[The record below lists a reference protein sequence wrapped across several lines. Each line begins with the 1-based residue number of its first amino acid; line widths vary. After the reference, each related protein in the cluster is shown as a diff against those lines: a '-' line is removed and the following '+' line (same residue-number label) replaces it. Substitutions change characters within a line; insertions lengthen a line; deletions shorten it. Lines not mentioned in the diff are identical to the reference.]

1 VLTSYRSTTTFNV
14 VASVLGM
21 FILLVKV
28 VVFVMHLFLP
38 ILSVFVHG
46 LMLAL
51 FAVSLRNQSTPDM
64 SDPDNP
70 SPGLPWYVSKGCSY
84 ATPPNKGFCMQAR
97 ASFGVTCTMV

>member
-1 VLTSYRSTTTFNV
+1 
-14 VASVLGM
+14 M

-38 ILSVFVHG
+38 LLSVFVHG

-70 SPGLPWYVSKGCSY
+70 SPGLPWYMTKGCSY
-84 ATPPNKGFCMQAR
+84 ATPSNKGFCMQAR
-97 ASFGVTCTMV
+97 ASFGVYNGPQDIEALVRGVERVTRIFG

>member
-1 VLTSYRSTTTFNV
+1 
-14 VASVLGM
+14 M

-64 SDPDNP
+64 SDPKNP
-70 SPGLPWYVSKGCSY
+70 SPNFSTLCFTLSEDHKEAKFLESSDFVK
-84 ATPPNKGFCMQAR
+84 
-97 ASFGVTCTMV
+97 